1 MRIGIKEIKVNPR
14 HRKTEPNHI
23 RELADSITGIGLLNP
38 ITVDKH
44 FVLIAGLHRLEAV
57 KSLGWEEIECCI
69 CDLEGLQA
77 EMAEIDENYIR
88 LDLGP
93 TEQGEMLLRRKEIYE
108 ALHPE
113 TKYSIS
119 QGMGMRRKADG
130 DLVANLATRSKTF
143 VEDTSEKLGIAPRT
157 IRRQVQIAKNLTPE
171 AKEVL
176 KSTDAKITQENI
188 LKLSKLDPDQQEK
201 AASQLTSG
209 KIHSVDEYRTGDH
222 INQDHIHDQR
232 KPDSKPAYVI
242 ELEQEKIESPRKK
255 QPATVTEI
263 IADLKNHDKDASATP
278 EMFLASITS
287 FAVRTEEEIAWYGQ
301 EYYQPVFPRL
311 SSEQMSQLH
320 DVVRRIGASAENI
333 YTQVKKFRKKGSA
346 HAL

>member
-176 KSTDAKITQENI
+176 KFLRNIINLTGRNCNTVLTDKSRRKHGQ
-188 LKLSKLDPDQQEK
+188 
-201 AASQLTSG
+201 
-209 KIHSVDEYRTGDH
+209 VRREYRLLRH
-222 INQDHIHDQR
+222 RH
-232 KPDSKPAYVI
+232 AA
-242 ELEQEKIESPRKK
+242 PR
-255 QPATVTEI
+255 
-263 IADLKNHDKDASATP
+263 DAP
-278 EMFLASITS
+278 
-287 FAVRTEEEIAWYGQ
+287 
-301 EYYQPVFPRL
+301 
-311 SSEQMSQLH
+311 
-320 DVVRRIGASAENI
+320 
-333 YTQVKKFRKKGSA
+333 
-346 HAL
+346 